1 MYNEQQVYRVQSHL
15 NAYGLESSIIV
26 ALYHGVTDP
35 VELTKILLD
44 AAVFDSS
51 IKDNISVETVTEC
64 IKKYTK
70 S

>member
-1 MYNEQQVYRVQSHL
+1 MYSEQQIYRVQSHF
-15 NAYGLESSIIV
+15 NTYGFEATILV
-26 ALYHGVTDP
+26 AIYHGVTDP
-35 VELTKILLD
+35 VELTRILLD

-51 IKDNISVETVTEC
+51 IKDNISIEKVTDS